1 MNRGFKILSLVFWRP
16 LPLFIAGAVISTTI
30 AMKGPSNVSLLLIA
44 PGLAALHMLSTTQS
58 DGNDFKR
65 CERPN

>member
-1 MNRGFKILSLVFWRP
+1 MNQGFKILSLVFWRP
-16 LPLFIAGAVISTTI
+16 LPLFIAGAVISTMVS
-30 AMKGPSNVSLLLIA
+30 MKGPSNVSFLLIA
-44 PGLAALHMLSTTQS
+44 PGLAALQFLSTTQS